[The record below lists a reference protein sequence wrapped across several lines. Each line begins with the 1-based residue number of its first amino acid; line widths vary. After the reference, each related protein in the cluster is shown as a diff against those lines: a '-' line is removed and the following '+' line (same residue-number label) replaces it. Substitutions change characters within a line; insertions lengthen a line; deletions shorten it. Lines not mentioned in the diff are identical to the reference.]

1 MVCYGIFW
9 IGQLDHQP
17 NFVPRVL
24 SGKRVGEKP
33 VNEAAI
39 SLERPSPI

>member
-9 IGQLDHQP
+9 SDQFDHQL
-17 NFVPRVL
+17 NFVPRF
-24 SGKRVGEKP
+24 GKRVGEKP

>member
-9 IGQLDHQP
+9 SDQFDHQL

-24 SGKRVGEKP
+24 FGKRVGEKP

-39 SLERPSPI
+39 TLERPSPI